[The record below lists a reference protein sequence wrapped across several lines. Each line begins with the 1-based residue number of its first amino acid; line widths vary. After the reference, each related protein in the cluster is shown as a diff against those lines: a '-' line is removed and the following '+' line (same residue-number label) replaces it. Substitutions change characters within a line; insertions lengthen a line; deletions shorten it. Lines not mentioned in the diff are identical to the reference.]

1 MLPNGL
7 RLHLAHDPAA
17 SRAAAW
23 LRVAAG
29 SHDEPSAHPGLA
41 HFLEHLSFLGGA
53 AFPGDERLMPWLQVR
68 GGQVNASTRGRT
80 TDYFFEV
87 TAEHLGAGL
96 ARLIDMLARPL
107 LDIDAQRRER
117 EVLEAEYLARSADEQ
132 TLIDAALALGLPA
145 GHPCGVSL
153 PGAATAWP
161 WRTMRSSGPCANSM
175 PPTITPAIASYG
187 CKGRRQGAGEA
198 AQRACADLPG
208 RAPGASPPPP
218 PLLPFAG
225 EALAL
230 RLPGPPRLVLGFALD
245 ALREADER
253 PCRRSPGARR
263 SLAGRVAG
271 GTRRTGPGRIG
282 GAAGGS
288 PGCAAG
294 APGVDLRTVR
304 RQRGGGAGG
313 GLFDWLGALRD
324 DAASLLAARRPLLA
338 EPTAPLER
346 LRQRVLGLP
355 AEIRPACL
363 DALRADRCLR
373 LHLDSELDGAEARW
387 SAGFRLSV
395 APVAAAPPL
404 TAQRA
409 YLALRTAVAAR
420 AAAEGALFLRWRF
433 PGVPV
438 RSRFL
443 ALRQALRPL
452 CGQARLGVWRW
463 AWRRSARTGR

>member
-53 AFPGDERLMPWLQVR
+53 AFPGDERLMAWLQVR

-145 GHPCGVSL
+145 GHPL
-153 PGAATAWP
+153 RRFAA
-161 WRTMRSSGPCANSM
+161 
-175 PPTITPAIASYG
+175 
-187 CKGRRQGAGEA
+187 GRRDSLALENDAFQRALREFHAAHYHAGNCQLWLQGPQALDELERL

-225 EALAL
+225 GACRDRRGWCWALPSTL
-230 RLPGPPRLVLGFALD
+230 CGRPTN
-245 ALREADER
+245 R
-253 PCRRSPGARR
+253 PCRRSPNCSAIARR
-263 SLAGRVAG
+263 AGCWQHSANRAWAN
-271 GTRRTGPGRIG
+271 RRRCGWFTGM
-282 GAAGGS
+282 
-288 PGCAAG
+288 
-294 APGVDLRTVR
+294 
-304 RQRGGGAGG
+304 RG
-313 GLFDWLGALRD
+313 
-324 DAASLLAARRPLLA
+324 
-338 EPTAPLER
+338 
-346 LRQRVLGLP
+346 
-355 AEIRPACL
+355 
-363 DALRADRCLR
+363 
-373 LHLDSELDGAEARW
+373 
-387 SAGFRLSV
+387 
-395 APVAAAPPL
+395 
-404 TAQRA
+404 
-409 YLALRTAVAAR
+409 
-420 AAAEGALFLRWRF
+420 
-433 PGVPV
+433 
-438 RSRFL
+438 
-443 ALRQALRPL
+443 
-452 CGQARLGVWRW
+452 
-463 AWRRSARTGR
+463 RRSWR

>member
-7 RLHLAHDPAA
+7 RLHVAHDPAA

-96 ARLIDMLARPL
+96 ARLIDMLAHPL

-145 GHPCGVSL
+145 GHPL
-153 PGAATAWP
+153 RRFAA
-161 WRTMRSSGPCANSM
+161 
-175 PPTITPAIASYG
+175 
-187 CKGRRQGAGEA
+187 GRRDSLALENDAFQRALREFHAAHYHAGNCQLWLQGPQALDELERL

-208 RAPGASPPPP
+208 RALGANPPPP

-245 ALREADER
+245 ALREADEQTLQAFAELLGD
-253 PCRRSPGARR
+253 RSPGGLLAALGEQGLGESAALRVVHRDARQAL
-263 SLAGRVAG
+263 LALTFELFDGS
-271 GTRRTGPGRIG
+271 
-282 GAAGGS
+282 AA
-288 PGCAAG
+288 AALE
-294 APGVDLRTVR
+294 A
-304 RQRGGGAGG
+304 AF
-313 GLFDWLGALRD
+313 FDWLGDLRD

-338 EPTAPLER
+338 EPLHRWSDYASAFLAC
-346 LRQRVLGLP
+346 QRRF
-355 AEIRPACL
+355 ARPAWTRC
-363 DALRADRCLR
+363 APTVACGCTWTANSTVPKRAGRR
-373 LHLDSELDGAEARW
+373 A
-387 SAGFRLSV
+387 SA
-395 APVAAAPPL
+395 
-404 TAQRA
+404 
-409 YLALRTAVAAR
+409 
-420 AAAEGALFLRWRF
+420 
-433 PGVPV
+433 
-438 RSRFL
+438 
-443 ALRQALRPL
+443 
-452 CGQARLGVWRW
+452 
-463 AWRRSARTGR
+463 

>member
-53 AFPGDERLMPWLQVR
+53 AFPGDERLMAWLQVR

-145 GHPCGVSL
+145 GHPL
-153 PGAATAWP
+153 RRFAA
-161 WRTMRSSGPCANSM
+161 
-175 PPTITPAIASYG
+175 
-187 CKGRRQGAGEA
+187 GRRDSLALENDAFQRALREFHAAHYHAGNCQLWLQGPQALDELERL

-218 PLLPFAG
+218 
-225 EALAL
+225 
-230 RLPGPPRLVLGFALD
+230 R
-245 ALREADER
+245 
-253 PCRRSPGARR
+253 CR
-263 SLAGRVAG
+263 
-271 GTRRTGPGRIG
+271 
-282 GAAGGS
+282 
-288 PGCAAG
+288 
-294 APGVDLRTVR
+294 RTVR
-304 RQRGGGAGG
+304 RSTPGAP
-313 GLFDWLGALRD
+313 
-324 DAASLLAARRPLLA
+324 AAHPG
-338 EPTAPLER
+338 EPP
-346 LRQRVLGLP
+346 
-355 AEIRPACL
+355 
-363 DALRADRCLR
+363 
-373 LHLDSELDGAEARW
+373 
-387 SAGFRLSV
+387 
-395 APVAAAPPL
+395 AAPPI
-404 TAQRA
+404 R
-409 YLALRTAVAAR
+409 
-420 AAAEGALFLRWRF
+420 
-433 PGVPV
+433 PGPV
-438 RSRFL
+438 RRVLPVSYTH
-443 ALRQALRPL
+443 LRAHE
-452 CGQARLGVWRW
+452 
-463 AWRRSARTGR
+463 TGRNLVCRLLLEKKKTSTSPRDRQKSRMPSSSLKKKMTRKTWW

>member
-1 MLPNGL
+1 M
-7 RLHLAHDPAA
+7 AA
-17 SRAAAW
+17 RAAGTGRAGEAGAAC
-23 LRVAAG
+23 LRRPAGARARRESAAAAVAALRRR
-29 SHDEPSAHPGLA
+29 SA
-41 HFLEHLSFLGGA
+41 GA
-53 AFPGDERLMPWLQVR
+53 APAG
-68 GGQVNASTRGRT
+68 
-80 TDYFFEV
+80 
-87 TAEHLGAGL
+87 TAAAGAGL
-96 ARLIDMLARPL
+96 CP
-107 LDIDAQRRER
+107 RRFAGGR
-117 EVLEAEYLARSADEQ
+117 RTD
-132 TLIDAALALGLPA
+132 PA
-145 GHPCGVSL
+145 GV
-153 PGAATAWP
+153 
-161 WRTMRSSGPCANSM
+161 
-175 PPTITPAIASYG
+175 
-187 CKGRRQGAGEA
+187 RRI
-198 AQRACADLPG
+198 
-208 RAPGASPPPP
+208 
-218 PLLPFAG
+218 
-225 EALAL
+225 
-230 RLPGPPRLVLGFALD
+230 
-245 ALREADER
+245 
-253 PCRRSPGARR
+253 ARR

-324 DAASLLAARRPLLA
+324 DAASLLAARRLLA

-404 TAQRA
+404 TAQRHA
-409 YLALRTAVAAR
+409 WRFELPSPPS

-433 PGVPV
+433 PACPYGHAFWRCARRCV
-438 RSRFL
+438 RC
-443 ALRQALRPL
+443 A
-452 CGQARLGVWRW
+452 ARHAWGVWRW